1 MNFIVHRF
9 SSNSIQQNKTKQ
21 IARSDRH
28 SKKKKKKEEE
38 EEGNKNKKGNNKV
51 NKALVIV

>member
-9 SSNSIQQNKTKQ
+9 SSNSTQQNKTKQ

-38 EEGNKNKKGNNKV
+38 EENKNKKCNNKV

>member
-9 SSNSIQQNKTKQ
+9 SSNSTQQNKTKQ

-38 EEGNKNKKGNNKV
+38 EEGNKNKKGNNIV